1 MEDLP
6 KLKDGEVVYS
16 TDKKEIKR
24 LTFSLLINQAF
35 SFFNFEKGY
44 LNSIYLLIKNP
55 GKHIRAYLSIQRER
69 LINPFKFYFI
79 SGSIY
84 AFVFLKLFNTN
95 KDKMESEDI
104 SASEFKS
111 IFLDFIHI
119 WFLVFV
125 VFITL
130 YSYLFFKKSSGYNL
144 VENLIFNLYV
154 MAVILIVSSIL
165 SPLELIFEYQEIIL
179 NLIPLLYFI
188 YAYISFFKGNY
199 FKTTF
204 LLFLSLILG
213 VITLAVTIVF
223 VGIIYGFFQAV

>member
-1 MEDLP
+1 MADLP

-55 GKHIRAYLSIQRER
+55 GKHIRAYLSIYRER
-69 LINPFKFYFI
+69 LINPFKFFFI
-79 SGSIY
+79 SASIY
-84 AFVFLKLFNTN
+84 AFVSLQLFNTN
-95 KDKMESEDI
+95 KDKIDSADI

-111 IFLDFIHI
+111 IFLDYIHI
-119 WFLVFV
+119 WFIVFV

-130 YSYLFFKKSSGYNL
+130 YSYLFFKKGSGYNL
-144 VENLIFNLYV
+144 VENLIFNLYI
-154 MAVILIVSSIL
+154 MGVILIVSSIL

-179 NLIPLLYFI
+179 NVISLLYFI
-188 YAYISFFKGNY
+188 YAYISLFKGNY
-199 FKTTF
+199 FKTS
-204 LLFLSLILG
+204 LLFFLSLILG
-213 VITLAVTIVF
+213 IISLAVTIIF
-223 VGIIYGFFQAV
+223 VGVIYGFFQAF